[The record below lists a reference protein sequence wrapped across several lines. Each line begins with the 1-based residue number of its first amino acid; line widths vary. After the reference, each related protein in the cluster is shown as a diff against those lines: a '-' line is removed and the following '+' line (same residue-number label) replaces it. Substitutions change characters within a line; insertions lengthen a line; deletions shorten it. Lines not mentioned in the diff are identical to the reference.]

1 MKIKISALT
10 EMMQVQCSM
19 KLYDQAQKS
28 FNQIQAIQNNNLKLL
43 NLKFL
48 KLIWFKNENTIRV
61 E

>member
-1 MKIKISALT
+1 
-10 EMMQVQCSM
+10 M